1 MSKLARSVS
10 RLKMS
15 YFRYL
20 LFPLFL
26 SLLLFFPLLQAAADD
41 DRTDDDVQ
49 QYKWFFTFY
58 GGAYTQSELED
69 DLVFDLHFADDTYI
83 IVGALA
89 RELWRYEDFISFEV
103 EGQLGKYFG
112 QEHQGQINGLIIA
125 RWLKFPWDKYVDT
138 SFAVGDGLS
147 YNTHT
152 SDVEKDDDEDAGRW
166 LNYLM
171 FEVTLGLPKYPRWDF
186 VYRIHHRSSVRGRI
200 GAGASNFVTVGF
212 KYAF

>member
-1 MSKLARSVS
+1 MI
-10 RLKMS
+10 
-15 YFRYL
+15 YFRFLLVPVVLSLLL
-20 LFPLFL
+20 LFPLPNA
-26 SLLLFFPLLQAAADD
+26 SADD
-41 DRTDDDVQ
+41 DKIENTVE
-49 QYKWFFTFY
+49 QYKWYFTLY

-69 DLVFDLHFADDTYI
+69 NLMFDIHFADDTYI

-125 RWLKFPWDKYVDT
+125 RWLKFPWNKYVDT

-186 VYRIHHRSSVRGRI
+186 VYRLHHRSSIRELI
-200 GAGASNFVTVGF
+200 GAGASNFVTAGF

>member
-1 MSKLARSVS
+1 MI
-10 RLKMS
+10 
-15 YFRYL
+15 YFRFLLVPVVLSQLL
-20 LFPLFL
+20 LFPLPNA
-26 SLLLFFPLLQAAADD
+26 SADD
-41 DRTDDDVQ
+41 DKIENTVE
-49 QYKWFFTFY
+49 QYKWYFTLY

-69 DLVFDLHFADDTYI
+69 NLIFDIHFGDDTYI

-186 VYRIHHRSSVRGRI
+186 VYRIHHRSSIRGLI
-200 GAGASNFVTVGF
+200 GAGASNFVTAGF

>member
-1 MSKLARSVS
+1 
-10 RLKMS
+10 MS
-15 YFRYL
+15 YSRYL
-20 LFPLFL
+20 FFPLVL
-26 SLLLFFPLLQAAADD
+26 SLLLFFPLPQAVADD
-41 DRTDDDVQ
+41 DKTDEDVQ
-49 QYKWFFTFY
+49 QYKWFFTLY

-69 DLVFDLHFADDTYI
+69 NLMFDIHFADDTYI

-112 QEHQGQINGLIIA
+112 QEHQGQINGLIIV
-125 RWLKFPWDKYVDT
+125 RWLKCPWDQYVAT

-147 YNTHT
+147 FNTHT

-186 VYRIHHRSSVRGRI
+186 VYRLHHRSSIRELI
-200 GAGASNFVTVGF
+200 GAGASNFVTAGF

>member
-1 MSKLARSVS
+1 MI
-10 RLKMS
+10 
-15 YFRYL
+15 YFRFLLVPVVLSLLL
-20 LFPLFL
+20 LFPLPNA
-26 SLLLFFPLLQAAADD
+26 SADD
-41 DRTDDDVQ
+41 DKIENTVE
-49 QYKWFFTFY
+49 QYKWYFTLY
-58 GGAYTQSELED
+58 GGAYTKSELED
-69 DLVFDLHFADDTYI
+69 DLVFDYHFTDDTYI

-112 QEHQGQINGLIIA
+112 QEHQGQINGLIIV
-125 RWLKFPWDKYVDT
+125 RWLKFPWDQYVDT

-186 VYRIHHRSSVRGRI
+186 VYRIHHRSSIRGLI
-200 GAGASNFVTVGF
+200 GAGASNFVTAGF

>member
-1 MSKLARSVS
+1 MI
-10 RLKMS
+10 
-15 YFRYL
+15 YFRFLLVPVVLSLLL
-20 LFPLFL
+20 LFPLPNA
-26 SLLLFFPLLQAAADD
+26 SADD
-41 DRTDDDVQ
+41 DKIENTVE
-49 QYKWFFTFY
+49 QYKWFFTLY
-58 GGAYTQSELED
+58 GGAFTDSDLED
-69 DLVFDLHFADDTYI
+69 DLTFNWDFGDHTYI

-112 QEHQGQINGLIIA
+112 QEHQGQINGLIIV

-147 YNTHT
+147 YNTRT

-186 VYRIHHRSSVRGRI
+186 VYRIHHRSSIRGLI
-200 GAGASNFVTVGF
+200 GEGASNFVTAGF

>member
-1 MSKLARSVS
+1 MI
-10 RLKMS
+10 

-20 LFPLFL
+20 LFPLVL
-26 SLLLFFPLLQAAADD
+26 SLLLFFPLPQAAADD
-41 DRTDDDVQ
+41 DKTDNVQ
-49 QYKWFFTFY
+49 PYKWFFTLY
-58 GGAYTQSELED
+58 GGAFTDSDLED
-69 DLVFDLHFADDTYI
+69 DLTYNWDFGDDTYI

-112 QEHQGQINGLIIA
+112 QEHQGQINGLIIV

-186 VYRIHHRSSVRGRI
+186 VYRIHHRSSIRGRI
-200 GAGASNFVTVGF
+200 GAGASNFVTAGF

>member
-1 MSKLARSVS
+1 MI
-10 RLKMS
+10 
-15 YFRYL
+15 YFRFL
-20 LFPLFL
+20 LVPVVL
-26 SLLLFFPLLQAAADD
+26 SLLLLCPLPNASADD
-41 DRTDDDVQ
+41 DKIENTVE
-49 QYKWFFTFY
+49 QYKWFFTLY
-58 GGAYTQSELED
+58 GGAFTDSDLEN
-69 DLVFDLHFADDTYI
+69 DLTFNWDFGDHTYI

-138 SFAVGDGLS
+138 SLAVGDGLS
-147 YNTHT
+147 YNTQT

-171 FEVTLGLPKYPRWDF
+171 FEVTLGRPKYPRWDF

-200 GAGASNFVTVGF
+200 GTGASNFVTAGV

>member
-1 MSKLARSVS
+1 MI
-10 RLKMS
+10 
-15 YFRYL
+15 YFRFL
-20 LFPLFL
+20 LVPVVL
-26 SLLLFFPLLQAAADD
+26 SLLLLCPLPNASADD
-41 DRTDDDVQ
+41 DKIENTVE
-49 QYKWFFTFY
+49 QYKWFFTLY
-58 GGAYTQSELED
+58 GGAFTDSDLEN
-69 DLVFDLHFADDTYI
+69 DLTFNWDFGDHTYI

-125 RWLKFPWDKYVDT
+125 RWLKFPWDKYVAT

-147 YNTHT
+147 FNTHT

-186 VYRIHHRSSVRGRI
+186 VYRIHHRSSIRGLI
-200 GAGASNFVTVGF
+200 GAGASNFVTAGF

>member
-1 MSKLARSVS
+1 MI
-10 RLKMS
+10 
-15 YFRYL
+15 YFRFLLVPVVLSLLL
-20 LFPLFL
+20 LFPLPNA
-26 SLLLFFPLLQAAADD
+26 SANDD
-41 DRTDDDVQ
+41 KIENTVEK
-49 QYKWFFTFY
+49 YKWYFTLY
-58 GGAYTQSELED
+58 GGANTQSELED
-69 DLVFDLHFADDTYI
+69 NLIFDIHSGDDTYI

-125 RWLKFPWDKYVDT
+125 RWLKFPWNKYVDT

-186 VYRIHHRSSVRGRI
+186 VYRIHHRSSIRERI